1 MADLL
6 LGLSH
11 LIKNSNFQLSANTNA
26 TQQIQTG
33 ELFETYCKDWLALLP
48 PGDIQNRQTAYERV
62 FSYQGNPNN
71 PPDVMYRGG
80 NFGDAFEFKKSE
92 NPTAAIPLNSSYPKD
107 RLFANNR
114 SINNQCRECEDWNN
128 RSLYYIVGII
138 PARSQRV
145 KNLWVVDGEVMAAN
159 HKYYE
164 SIFNGVKNSINA
176 YVEQYGV
183 EAVPSV
189 ELARLKNFDPLKRT
203 VMRSRSMWEL
213 ESPHISFGN
222 LSGNIDPI
230 DPVTSVLHAI
240 ITEEK
245 WSGYKTTSQKALLD
259 LDGAAGLSII
269 HNVEVPDPNSA
280 MNKIKVKLIRFA
292 R

>member
-11 LIKNSNFQLSANTNA
+11 LIVNSNFQLSANTNA

-48 PGDIQNRQTAYERV
+48 PGDIQNRQSAYERE
-62 FSYQGNPNN
+62 FAYQGNPNN

-80 NFGDAFEFKKSE
+80 DAGDAFEFKKSE
-92 NPTAAIPLNSSYPKD
+92 SPAAIPLNSSYPKD
-107 RLFANNR
+107 RLFATNRNINNR
-114 SINNQCRECEDWNN
+114 CRECEDWSS
-128 RSLYYIVGII
+128 RTLYYIVGVI
-138 PARSQRV
+138 PPNSQRV
-145 KNLWVVDGEVMAAN
+145 KTLWIVDGEVMAA
-159 HKYYE
+159 HHEYYE
-164 SIFNGVKNSINA
+164 SIFNGVKSSISS
-176 YVEQYGV
+176 YVEKHGI
-183 EAVPSV
+183 ETVPSV

-213 ESPHISFGN
+213 EGPHISFGKIPGVMD
-222 LSGNIDPI
+222 SGEI
-230 DPVTSVLHAI
+230 TSVMHAI

-245 WSGYKTTSQKALLD
+245 WNRYSPNSQEALLS
-259 LDGAAGLSII
+259 LEGTIGLTILHGI
-269 HNVEVPDPNSA
+269 EVPDPNSTQK
-280 MNKIKVKLIRFA
+280 KIKIKLIRFA

>member
-11 LIKNSNFQLSANTNA
+11 LIVNSNFQLSANTNA

-48 PGDIQNRQTAYERV
+48 PGDIQNRQTAYEKE
-62 FSYQGNPNN
+62 FAYQGNPNN

-80 NFGDAFEFKKSE
+80 DLGDAFEFKKSE
-92 NPTAAIPLNSSYPKD
+92 NPASAIPLNSSYPKNQ
-107 RLFANNR
+107 LL
-114 SINNQCRECEDWNN
+114 SINRNINSHCRDCEIWAN
-128 RSLYYIVGII
+128 RTLYYIVGVI
-138 PARSQRV
+138 PPRSQRV
-145 KNLWVVDGEVMAAN
+145 KSLWVVDGKVMAAN
-159 HKYYE
+159 HQYYE
-164 SIFNGVKNSINA
+164 NIFSGVKSSINS
-176 YVEQYGV
+176 YVEQYGI
-183 EAVPSV
+183 ESVPSV

-213 ESPHISFGN
+213 EGPHISFGN
-222 LSGNIDPI
+222 AFNIMEPTG
-230 DPVTSVLHAI
+230 PVTSILHAI

-245 WSGYKTTSQKALLD
+245 WESYSASSQKTLLE
-259 LDGAAGLSII
+259 LEGTSGLSIK
-269 HNVEVPDPNSA
+269 HNVEVPDPNSSQ
-280 MNKIKVKLIRFA
+280 NKIKVKLIRFA